1 MKILVLIKEVINL
14 TSVDPE
20 EDEWLPG
27 EMDSDDIMMNPN
39 DKHAVEA
46 ALQLKEKNE
55 GSSVH
60 AMCLGSENALS
71 VLREAIAMGCDSA
84 SRVDFGGYLSAEGR
98 TEILT
103 KAISQMDAFNLIF
116 TGMAGDLE
124 SSQTP
129 VFLASKMNLP
139 QITYA
144 NTLDIEG
151 SSFVSERYIE
161 GGSIKI
167 KVSMPCI
174 VSVASTANEPRYTS
188 VKRILVAKKT
198 QIPIISL
205 DDLEIDADS
214 LEILGGLEMVSIEQL
229 DSEDK
234 EVIKRENDNLEEA
247 VGELIIKL
255 KEAGVDLGGYK

>member
-60 AMCLGSENALS
+60 AMCLGSENALG
-71 VLREAIAMGCDSA
+71 VLREAVAMGCDSA
-84 SRVDFGGYLSAEGR
+84 SRVDFEGFLPSEGR
-98 TEILT
+98 SEVLT
-103 KAISQMDAFNLIF
+103 KAINQMDAFDLIF
-116 TGMAGDLE
+116 TGMAGDFGN
-124 SSQTP
+124 SQIP
-129 VFLASKMNLP
+129 VILAYKLNLP
-139 QITYA
+139 HLTYA
-144 NTLDIEG
+144 NTLETDG
-151 SSFVSERYIE
+151 KSFVSERYIE

-167 KVSMPCI
+167 KVPIPCI

-188 VKRILVAKKT
+188 VKRILVAKRT
-198 QIPIISL
+198 QILVTSF
-205 DDLEIDADS
+205 DDLEIDEDS
-214 LEILGGLEMVSIEQL
+214 LKSMGGLEMVSIEVP
-229 DSEDK
+229 DVEEK
-234 EVIKRENDNLEEA
+234 EVVKIESDDLEGG
-247 VGELIIKL
+247 VGELIAKL

>member
-14 TSVDPE
+14 TSIDPE

-27 EMDSDDIMMNPN
+27 DMDSDDIMMNPN

-55 GSSVH
+55 GSTVH
-60 AMCLGSENALS
+60 AMCLGSENALG

-84 SRVDFGGYLSAEGR
+84 SRIDLEGFLPSEGK
-98 TEILT
+98 TEILV
-103 KAISQMDAFNLIF
+103 KAINKTDIFDLII
-116 TGMAGDLE
+116 TGMVGDFG
-124 SSQTP
+124 SSQVP
-129 VFLASKMNLP
+129 VLLGAKMNIPHL
-139 QITYA
+139 TYA
-144 NTLDIEG
+144 NTIETDG
-151 SSFVSERYIE
+151 KFFISDRYIE

-167 KVSMPCI
+167 KIPLPCV

-205 DDLEIDADS
+205 DDLGIEENS
-214 LEILGGLEMVSIEQL
+214 LKSLGGLEMVSIEEPEKEEKEVFKIE
-229 DSEDK
+229 SED
-234 EVIKRENDNLEEA
+234 LEEA
-247 VGELIIKL
+247 VSELISRL
-255 KEAGVDLGGYK
+255 KEAGIDLGGYI

>member
-1 MKILVLIKEVINL
+1 MKVLVLIKEIINL

-27 EMDSDDIMMNPN
+27 EIDSDDIMMNPN

-55 GSSVH
+55 GSTVH

-84 SRVDFGGYLSAEGR
+84 SRVDFGEYLSAEGR
-98 TEILT
+98 TEVLT
-103 KAISQMDAFNLIF
+103 KAINKTDSFDLIF
-116 TGMAGDLE
+116 TGMAGDFE

-129 VFLASKMNLP
+129 VILASKMNLP

-151 SSFVSERYIE
+151 NSFVSERYIE

-167 KVSMPCI
+167 KVPMPCI

-198 QIPIISL
+198 EIPIISL
-205 DDLEIDADS
+205 DDLEINVD
-214 LEILGGLEMVSIEQL
+214 ILKTIGGLEMVSIEQP
-229 DSEDK
+229 EIEEK
-234 EVIKRENDNLEEA
+234 EVVKIESDDLEEG